1 MLLTE
6 LVMSRMQLELE
17 IFRQLQMKRKEAPR
31 PSDSSDNSAGSGA
44 VSAAGPTSSSGSGPL
59 SSSTV
64 GPASSSVGAPS
75 SSPSSNPGSDLSTCA
90 KLPTNLCSEP
100 ALNVCRS
107 DMPQSLAAQS
117 VGTQPTVNQ
126 NIGLLPCPK
135 PCSEAV
141 SAISHTDRVHMIG
154 SSAGQPTACQSPQY
168 RQPDSC
174 ISTGSRP
181 TRQLAKQVR
190 PQTFSSVSTPVT
202 LSQGVSQSANTA
214 SSKPVSPSHSV
225 STPVTPSSYGVSQ
238 SADTAAAAAAGLSKP
253 ARLLQDIDNLTD
265 IQLDTLTD
273 NNSVSTLDTDLS
285 GENVTQL

>member
-44 VSAAGPTSSSGSGPL
+44 VSAAGPTSSSSSGPL

-107 DMPQSLAAQS
+107 DPPQSVVAQS
-117 VGTQPTVNQ
+117 VGTQPTVNE

-135 PCSEAV
+135 TCSEAV
-141 SAISHTDRVHMIG
+141 SAISHTDPVHMIG
-154 SSAGQPTACQSPQY
+154 SSAGQLTASHSPQY
-168 RQPDSC
+168 SQLDSC
-174 ISTGSRP
+174 ILRGSRP
-181 TRQLAKQVR
+181 TRQLAKQLR

-202 LSQGVSQSANTA
+202 VSHGISQSADTA
-214 SSKPVSPSHSV
+214 STPVTLSHSV
-225 STPVTPSSYGVSQ
+225 STPVTPPYSVSQ

-265 IQLDTLTD
+265 IQLETLTD